1 MAGAVER
8 GDVRLYH
15 FPRPDK
21 QRPVLVLTRSSAI
34 SYLSSITVAP
44 ITSTIRDVP
53 SEVRLTEEDGMKGPC
68 AVNLHNIVTVSKA
81 RLGRRLATLTPERL
95 QEICRALGFALGC
108 S

>member
-8 GDVRLYH
+8 GDVWLYH

-81 RLGRRLATLTPERL
+81 HLGRRLATLTPERL

>member
-44 ITSTIRDVP
+44 ITSTTRDVP

-68 AVNLHNIVTVSKA
+68 AVNLYNIVTVSKA
-81 RLGRRLATLTPERL
+81 HLGRRLATLTPERL